1 MRLELLLVVADVVE
15 VILFLHLSSQVVE
28 WVEEMK
34 CERDLEDCIGIIL
47 VRWVIRDCTGLESRV
62 ILPFYRIRGSVRLGW
77 K

>member
-1 MRLELLLVVADVVE
+1 MRLELLLVVLVVE
-15 VILFLHLSSQVVE
+15 VILFLLLSSQVVD

-62 ILPFYRIRGSVRLGW
+62 ILPSSRITDSVRLGCE
-77 K
+77 